1 MNSLSPIITILIV
14 DDDEVVSHVLS
25 AFLVKKGYKVLTTS
39 SGSEALQILKKG
51 GVDIAVL
58 DVIMPEI
65 NGLDLLSQIRKEI
78 DIPIL
83 IMTTLSQQDTVKSA
97 FLSGADDYLVKP
109 FRPDELM
116 DRLESLQA
124 LVPQR
129 EDAEIVNS
137 GEISLNM
144 STGQIHMSGKTGY
157 LLSDAEMHLLNYF
170 IEHPDVRLSES
181 ELIQAGWN
189 REWDNSIAEKE
200 MLRLAINHLR
210 QKIEKDSDAPQYLPL
225 INGDGYLFHPVEES

>member
-1 MNSLSPIITILIV
+1 MMISLPQNITILIV

-39 SGSEALQILKKG
+39 SGSAALQILKKG
-51 GVDIAVL
+51 GVDIAIL

-65 NGLDLLSQIRKEI
+65 NGLDLLFQIRKEI

-124 LVPQR
+124 LVPAR

-137 GEISLNM
+137 GEISLNLT
-144 STGQIHMSGKTGY
+144 TGQVHMSGKTGS

-170 IEHPDVRLSES
+170 IDHPDVRISES
-181 ELIQAGWN
+181 DLIQAGWS

-210 QKIEKDSDAPQYLPL
+210 QKIERDSENPEYLPL
-225 INGDGYLFHPVEES
+225 INGDGYLFHPVK

>member
-1 MNSLSPIITILIV
+1 MMSSLSQNITILIV
-14 DDDEVVSHVLS
+14 DDDEVVSHVIS
-25 AFLVKKGYKVLTTS
+25 SFLVKKGYKVLTTP
-39 SGSEALQILKKG
+39 SGSVALQILEKG
-51 GVDIAVL
+51 GVDIAIL

-65 NGLDLLSQIRKEI
+65 NGLDLLFQIRKEI

-109 FRPDELM
+109 FKPDELM
-116 DRLESLQA
+116 ARLESLQA
-124 LVPQR
+124 LVPPR
-129 EDAEIVNS
+129 EEPEIVNS
-137 GEISLNM
+137 GEISLNLT
-144 STGQIHMSGKTGY
+144 TGQIHMSGKTGS

-170 IEHPDVRLSES
+170 IDHPDVQISES
-181 ELIQAGWN
+181 DLIQAGWN

-210 QKIEKDSDAPQYLPL
+210 QKIEKDPENPEYLPL
-225 INGDGYLFHPVEES
+225 INGDGYLFHPVK